1 MIFAYPL
8 LWVAGAIAGLLY
20 AQARGIPLHLAALA
34 LPALL
39 AEVSFYYTLG
49 SERARA
55 RLEKLPPFA
64 LALGLTAAAVVPYIL
79 ASLAFGS
86 FRWQS
91 LAILAALA
99 AGASFWYVIFPHRA
113 WTDIFFLIAMAAVWL
128 TKVIPHQYVNPDPK
142 IPVVALAQLMW
153 FRTGL
158 FSMISV
164 RHTRNIGF
172 GFWPAPSEWR
182 IGALY
187 FAALLP
193 IAAAAGWAL
202 GFARPH
208 LRYRGWG
215 TLPIATIATFFGALW
230 VLALAEEFFFRGLL
244 QRWLEEWLHR
254 EWVAL
259 ILASAIFG
267 SVHLWYAAFP
277 NWKFALLAG
286 LAGIFYGLAF
296 RQARSIRASM
306 VTHALTVTT
315 WRIFFS

>member
-8 LWVAGAIAGLLY
+8 LWVAGAIAGLIY
-20 AQARGIPLHLAALA
+20 AQVRGIPLHLAALA

-49 SERARA
+49 SDRIRARF
-55 RLEKLPPFA
+55 EKLPRSA
-64 LALGLTAAAVVPYIL
+64 LALALTAAAVIPYIL

-91 LAILAALA
+91 LAILAGLA
-99 AGASFWYVIFPHRA
+99 AAASLWYVVFPHRA
-113 WTDIFFLIAMAAVWL
+113 VTDIFYLLAMAVVWL
-128 TKVIPHQYVNPDPK
+128 TKVIPHQYVNPDPR
-142 IPVVALAQLMW
+142 IPLVVLGQLMW

-158 FSMISV
+158 FSMVSV
-164 RHTRNIGF
+164 RRARNIGF
-172 GFWPAPSEWR
+172 GFWPEASEWK
-182 IGALY
+182 IGAIY
-187 FAALLP
+187 FVALLP

-215 TLPIATIATFFGALW
+215 TLPLATIATFFGVLW

-267 SVHLWYAAFP
+267 FVHLWYASFP
-277 NWKFALLAG
+277 NWRFAALAG
-286 LAGIFYGLAF
+286 IAGIFYGLAF